1 MKKIVKFALRT
12 IAVLFVPAIFTG
24 VSVFAVSQSFLIGLI
39 VLLASSTIQ
48 IILAKKFSEQFAWSE
63 YDDLD
68 FSRDRYL
75 AFERMSAWINLLMN
89 FVKVGTIGSTLYLL
103 LQHFPTNPFG
113 RTGWVVT
120 LSLSAIALIIFM
132 IKRTDGA
139 YIKLRLVMSLVVA
152 IGIVV
157 GSYLYF
163 GTQAIWLMLLMSIVF
178 GLMKG
183 FRELGDIV
191 SDDIPAMFSV
201 LLSASLLLTS
211 IVSTIYQ
218 FWYAISDFSYYLFV
232 GNTIDFTLW
241 LQVIGIIA
249 AVGVILLLVMSY
261 KRWQEK
267 KASELKRKQEAEAA
281 AKVKAQKEEQEQAI
295 TKNLLSIT
303 ATLDSDGTISNDG
316 LVYLAQNYRL
326 LNGAK
331 LAIEPLTKV
340 EWSGFFTIS
349 NVKKQIIWDHRL
361 VEVITLFNNLYSKS
375 YQDKELRA
383 ITRSINA
390 LCRFIEDHKAFTGHE
405 AFNEVLARAKDIKR
419 EL

>member
-24 VSVFAVSQSFLIGLI
+24 VSFFAVNQSCLIGLI
-39 VLLASSTIQ
+39 VLLSSATIQ

-68 FSRDRYL
+68 FSSERYL
-75 AFERMSAWINLLMN
+75 LFDRMSARLNLLMN
-89 FVKVGTIGSTLYLL
+89 LVKVGTIGSIFYLL
-103 LQHFPTNPFG
+103 LQHVPTNPFG

-152 IGIVV
+152 ISLVV

-178 GLMKG
+178 GLMNG

-191 SDDIPAMFSV
+191 SDDISAMFSI
-201 LLSASLLLTS
+201 LLSLALTLVAL
-211 IVSTIYQ
+211 VSTIYQ
-218 FWYAISDFSYYLFV
+218 FWQAIGDFSYYLFV
-232 GNTIDFTLW
+232 GNNLNFLIF
-241 LQVIGIIA
+241 LQGLGVLT
-249 AVGVILLLVMSY
+249 GVIIIFLSFKY
-261 KRWQEK
+261 QKRRRARMLRESKRRQEEK
-267 KASELKRKQEAEAA
+267 AA
-281 AKVKAQKEEQEQAI
+281 AAAKAQKEEQEQAI
-295 TKNLLSIT
+295 TRNLLDIT
-303 ATLDSDGTISNDG
+303 AILESGEVLSNER
-316 LVYLAQNYRL
+316 LVYLAQNYGL

-383 ITRSINA
+383 IIRSINA
-390 LCRFIEDHKAFTGHE
+390 LCRFIEDYKAFTGHE